1 MHEMQPES
9 HHLLTW
15 RRVTGC
21 VPNKPSQA
29 PLGGGCICPT
39 ERAPSS
45 ESQKAVLWVAGC
57 LRGREG
63 RAQGR
68 GQGLL
73 YSLAKHASVVKSPG
87 SAVRLPRTKAWLYHL
102 LIDLVGTELCDS
114 VSLSLK

>member
-9 HHLLTW
+9 HHLLPW
-15 RRVTGC
+15 RRCGRLCSKQTKPGTIGRGC
-21 VPNKPSQA
+21 F
-29 PLGGGCICPT
+29 CPK
-39 ERAPSS
+39 ERAPSP
-45 ESQKAVLWVAGC
+45 ESQKAILWVAGC
-57 LRGREG
+57 LGGREG
-63 RAQGR
+63 RAQGS

-87 SAVRLPRTKAWLYHL
+87 PAVRLPRTKAWLYHL